1 MKFKT
6 GLAVGFAAGFWAA
19 TQTSDQTRAQIDD
32 LVGRM
37 AGNPRVQR
45 VTETVARD
53 ARRLGDAVEHRVRD
67 ATHRTTETAVDEV
80 EPSSTSTSSG
90 ATASRTARTA

>member
-19 TQTSDQTRAQIDD
+19 TQTSDQTRAQVDD
-32 LVGRM
+32 LVSRVT
-37 AGNPRVQR
+37 GNPRVQR

-53 ARRLGDAVEHRVRD
+53 ARRLGDAVESRVRD
-67 ATHRTTETAVDEV
+67 ATDRTTETAADKV
-80 EPSSTSTSSG
+80 EPTSSG
-90 ATASRTARTA
+90 ANSGSRAAKSA